1 MALAATLYETTSQC
15 APSWLKEQVRKA
27 ATRVGCRLGNLPT
40 LESLAAHLLTVF
52 DRLQINCVLD
62 VGAHVGQ
69 YGRFLRNIGYH
80 GHIVSFEPILANFT
94 RLEQRCRADAKWTP
108 RHLALGDRDGVLPI
122 NVAQVTQF
130 SSFLSPNRYS
140 LERFGGFSEVV
151 RVEPVEMT
159 RLEGIFDACTAA
171 LGEARVFLKLDTQG
185 YDLKIL
191 EGAGSCLNRVLAL
204 QSELSLKPIY
214 EGMTGYTAALS
225 SLSRMGF
232 DVTGMFPVLR
242 DEQMRIVEL
251 DTVLVRSGDPS
262 RNRSVPGDSD
272 YAIEVRHPTES
283 AIEC

>member
-1 MALAATLYETTSQC
+1 MAIAAALYETTSRWT
-15 APSWLKEQVRKA
+15 PPWFKERVRKA
-27 ATRVGCRLGNLPT
+27 ATRFGCRLGSLPS
-40 LESLAAHLLTVF
+40 LESLAAHLVTVF

-69 YGRFLRNIGYH
+69 YGRFLRNIGYT

-94 RLEQRCRADAKWTP
+94 RLEQRCRGDARWIP

-140 LERFGGFSEVV
+140 LEEFGGFSEVV
-151 RVEPVEMT
+151 RVEPVEMR
-159 RLEGIFDACTAA
+159 RLEGIFDACTSAV
-171 LGEARVFLKLDTQG
+171 GEAHVFLKLDTQG
-185 YDLKIL
+185 YDLRIL

-214 EGMTGYTAALS
+214 EGMTGYTAAVS
-225 SLSRMGF
+225 SLNRMGF

-242 DEQMRIVEL
+242 DDRMRIVEL
-251 DTVLVRSGDPS
+251 DTVMVRSADRS
-262 RNRSVPGDSD
+262 RNRSLARGSD
-272 YAIEVRHPTES
+272 YAIEVEPPIES